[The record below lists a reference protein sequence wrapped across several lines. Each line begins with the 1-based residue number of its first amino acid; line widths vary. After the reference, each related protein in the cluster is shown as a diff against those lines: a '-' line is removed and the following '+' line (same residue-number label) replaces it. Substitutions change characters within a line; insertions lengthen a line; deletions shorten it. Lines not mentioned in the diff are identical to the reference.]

1 MRGQVHTFEPPEGG
15 EIRMSL
21 THQNPVDS
29 QHGKTSQDRD
39 TFQGRFVE
47 LVPSEKIVWFVEAES
62 QEPGLTGQMR
72 ITWSLADAEER
83 TNVKVL
89 CDGIPEG
96 IWDEDNEAGC
106 RSSLQKLAALLE

>member
-1 MRGQVHTFEPPEGG
+1 
-15 EIRMSL
+15 MSL
-21 THQNPVDS
+21 AHQNPWDS

-47 LVPSEKIVWFVEAES
+47 LVPFEKIVWFVESES
-62 QEPGLTGQMR
+62 HEPGLTGQMR
-72 ITWSLADAEER
+72 ITWSLADAEEG

-96 IWDEDNEAGC
+96 IWHEDNEAGC
-106 RSSLQKLAALLE
+106 RSSLQKPAALLE